1 MVVEEFGTSLQRG
14 TYRDGQVGLGSPK
27 VDVGQSVS
35 SSEMDGL
42 QADSKGESI
51 ENANRASSGDGNNI
65 SQVTGVK
72 WCSVCHKW
80 SIDAVTNKRRR

>member
-1 MVVEEFGTSLQRG
+1 MVVEEFGTSLQKG
-14 TYRDGQVGLGSPK
+14 TYRVGQVGLGSPK

-72 WCSVCHKW
+72 WCSACHKW